1 MLSNSETY
9 AALDALQLG
18 GKYETS
24 ECLSR
29 HKIAIVVP
37 YRDRPIQLPIFL
49 NHMHAFLQRQ
59 QLDYTI
65 FIVEQSSEYNFN

>member
-65 FIVEQSSEYNFN
+65 FIVEQSSKY

>member
-1 MLSNSETY
+1 LNSNETN
-9 AALDALQLG
+9 AALNALQLG

-24 ECLSR
+24 DCVAK
-29 HKIAIVVP
+29 HKVAIVVP
-37 YRDRPIQLPIFL
+37 YRDRPMQLPIFL

-65 FIVEQSSEYNFN
+65 FIVEQSSI